1 MKPAP
6 AWRCVSPWLNCS
18 RNAKRG
24 YNLPAMVE
32 LPVFPLH
39 SVLFP
44 DMPIQLHI
52 FEERYRQMI
61 HFCMQE
67 RQPFGIVLIRAGQE
81 AFQEDVE
88 IYTTGCTARIVHVES
103 LKDGR
108 MNLSAR
114 GEQRFH
120 IVRTSRFQPFLSAQ
134 VEMLTL
140 EWQDHPA
147 AAHQLGVFRSQI
159 QRYLKILGNIHKE
172 AAHMSR
178 LDLPDRAALLMH
190 LAAAI
195 LQIPD
200 FEKQTL
206 LEVLDGALLLGKLQH
221 LFRRETAVL
230 AAIHRRES
238 TPINRDIRNN

>member
-1 MKPAP
+1 M
-6 AWRCVSPWLNCS
+6 L
-18 RNAKRG
+18 
-24 YNLPAMVE
+24 E

-61 HFCMQE
+61 HFCILE
-67 RQPFGIVLIRAGQE
+67 KQPFGIVLIRTGQE

-88 IYTTGCTARIVHVES
+88 IYTTGCTARIVHTNT

-108 MNLSAR
+108 ISLSAR

-134 VEMLTL
+134 VEMLAL
-140 EWQDHPA
+140 DWQEHPA
-147 AAHQLGVFRSQI
+147 TTHQLGIFRSQV

-172 AAHMSR
+172 AANMSR
-178 LDLPDRAALLMH
+178 LDLPGRPEMLLH
-190 LAAAI
+190 LAASI

-206 LEVLDGALLLGKLQH
+206 LEILDGALLLGKLQH

-230 AAIHRRES
+230 ASTAGNRHPATTISAI
-238 TPINRDIRNN
+238 INWRDSRVER